1 MFSYENL
8 RKEILLMKGMRETIE
23 GQRELIEQ
31 QGIELRELRSQV
43 ATLI

>member
-23 GQRELIEQ
+23 GQKEMIE
-31 QGIELRELRSQV
+31 E
-43 ATLI
+43 